1 MWIYLF
7 LGMYGLAMTFILLYS
22 FAQANLLW
30 HFFRFKSNSEPMA
43 SLEDPDLPQVT
54 VQLPVFNEK
63 YVVERLMDA
72 VCHLQYPSE
81 KLEIQI
87 LDDSTDETVSL
98 IRESIKKYPEANI
111 KHVHRKVRTGF
122 KAGALKEGLAEAS
135 GELIAIF
142 DADFVPDTQ
151 FLLKTVPHFK
161 NEEIGMVQSRW
172 GHLNEDYSLFTRL
185 QAFALDA
192 HFMVEQMGRNAQQA
206 FINFNGTGGI
216 WRKTCIL
223 DAGNWADDTLTE
235 DLDLSYR
242 AQQKGWKFLYRPDV
256 VSPAELPPVMSAI
269 KSQQFRWTKGGAE
282 CAVKHL
288 KEVLRGPFPFSVK
301 IHAAAHLLNSLL
313 FIAILIVSI
322 SSLPIWWGFYQGLI
336 PPDIFKAA
344 TVFLVGFVLIAAVY
358 FVANL
363 SLAGYSRKG
372 LWRYLWELP
381 VFLSVSMGL
390 SVHNGQA
397 VWEGL
402 TGIKSPF
409 IRTPKYN
416 LKGKKEGW
424 SGNVYHLKNVPA
436 TVYVEAGLALIF
448 LLVVVLSVYTA
459 TYEMILFHAML
470 AMGFGT
476 VSLASFSGPG
486 RPGTHLSSSV

>member
-7 LGMYGLAMTFILLYS
+7 LGVYALAMGFILCYS
-22 FAQANLLW
+22 LAQANLLW
-30 HFFRFKSNSEPMA
+30 YFFRFKKNQTLA
-43 SLEDPDLPQVT
+43 TNRADIDLPQVT
-54 VQLPVFNEK
+54 IQLPVFNEK
-63 YVVERLMDA
+63 YVVQRLMAA
-72 VCHLQYPSE
+72 VARMDYPSD

-87 LDDSTDETVSL
+87 LDDSTDETT
-98 IRESIKKYPEANI
+98 SIIQEELQNFPGINFQYI
-111 KHVHRKVRTGF
+111 HRKDRTGF
-122 KAGALKEGLAEAS
+122 KAGALREGLEKAS

-142 DADFVPDTQ
+142 DADFIPDTQ
-151 FLLKTVPHFK
+151 FLLKTVPHFSDPQ
-161 NEEIGMVQSRW
+161 IGMVQSRW
-172 GHLNEDYSLFTRL
+172 GHLNENYSLFTRL

-216 WRKTCIL
+216 WRKSCII
-223 DAGNWADDTLTE
+223 DAGNWQDDTLTE

-288 KEVLRGPFPFSVK
+288 RQVLTGAFPFKVK
-301 IHAAAHLLNSLL
+301 MHAAAHLLNSMI
-313 FIAILIVSI
+313 FIAVLLVSL
-322 SSLPIWWGFYQGLI
+322 SSIPVWWGFYQGLI
-336 PPDIFKAA
+336 PVFYFKAA
-344 TVFLVGFVLIAAVY
+344 AFFLLSFVIIASVY
-358 FVANL
+358 FFANL
-363 SLAGYSRKG
+363 SLANYSRKG
-372 LWRYLWELP
+372 LIRYLWELP

-402 TGIKSPF
+402 TGKKSPF

-416 LKGKKEGW
+416 LDEKPRAW
-424 SGNVYHLKNVPA
+424 VSNVYHQMKVPA
-436 TVYVEAGLALIF
+436 GTYVEAVLALVF
-448 LLVVVLSVYTA
+448 LFLVGLSIYTG
-459 TYEMILFHAML
+459 TYEMLLFHAML
-470 AMGFGT
+470 ALGFSL
-476 VSLASFSGPG
+476 VSLASFKSY
-486 RPGTHLSSSV
+486 RVRAAH